1 MGTSNNWLQCEGVR
15 ILVREDVILR
25 SGTMGQPGFFDA
37 ERRLAALSKKGD
49 PLEAISAL
57 VPWESFRAD
66 IEAVALTPEAE
77 KKSRAGRK
85 PFDAL
90 LMFRMLIL
98 QSLYNLSDE
107 QIEYQVG
114 DRMSFTRFFGLEFED
129 DIPEGTTLWVFR
141 EKLAQAGLVE
151 KLFDRFNQHL
161 NAKGYIAR
169 GGQMVD
175 ATIVPV
181 PKQRNSREE
190 NETVKH
196 GRNAGGVGAKAGQEL
211 AERQGRALDQEAR
224 QKASLVTRT
233 T

>member
-1 MGTSNNWLQCEGVR
+1 MASPARLMGTSNNWLQCEGVQS
-15 ILVREDVILR
+15 LVREDVILR

-114 DRMSFTRFFGLEFED
+114 DRMSFTRFLGLEFED
-129 DIPEGTTLWVFR
+129 DIPDGTTLWVFR

-151 KLFDRFNQHL
+151 KLFDRFNGLAFDPDERPSTPDALVDIVRSILALVLDRQHVRV
-161 NAKGYIAR
+161 KRDAR
-169 GGQMVD
+169 
-175 ATIVPV
+175 P
-181 PKQRNSREE
+181 
-190 NETVKH
+190 
-196 GRNAGGVGAKAGQEL
+196 
-211 AERQGRALDQEAR
+211 
-224 QKASLVTRT
+224 AS
-233 T
+233 